1 MGVQPGGEMMRNP
14 FSDAYEFLFSNTV
27 LGRAPIYFFI
37 FLLLASFV
45 IAAYN
50 LLRDSSQ
57 RTATNIYIWLA
68 RCAIGGLWF
77 EQTLWKL
84 PPTFTDNPDGVTGGL
99 RYWMTQMGQYAALG
113 VQSAF
118 VNNIVLPH
126 FKVFAYQVWA
136 IETLIAV
143 SLLLGLFTR
152 LGGLLGALMALNLW
166 LGLYNAP
173 NEWPWTYFFLLL
185 LMGFFIVT
193 RAGRALG
200 LDALISSRRNSVN
213 RPAGGRVARAAA
225 LMS

>member
-1 MGVQPGGEMMRNP
+1 MRNP
-14 FSDAYEFLFSNTV
+14 FSDTYHFLFSNTV
-27 LGRAPIYFFI
+27 LGRAPIYSFTL
-37 FLLLASFV
+37 LLLASIV

-50 LLRDSSQ
+50 LSRDSSQ
-57 RTATNIYIWLA
+57 RSTTNIYIWFA
-68 RCAIGGLWF
+68 RLAIGGLWF

-84 PPTFTDNPDGVTGGL
+84 PPTFTDNPDGVSGGL
-99 RYWMTQMGQYAALG
+99 RFWMTQMGQYAAFD
-113 VQSAF
+113 VQRAF
-118 VNNIVLPH
+118 VNNVVLPH
-126 FKVFAYQVWA
+126 FKLFAYQVWA
-136 IETLIAV
+136 IETLIAIC
-143 SLLLGLFTR
+143 LLLGLFTR

-200 LDALISSRRNSVN
+200 LDALISSRRHSVN
-213 RPAGGRVARAAA
+213 APADGRVSRAMA

>member
-1 MGVQPGGEMMRNP
+1 MMRNP
-14 FSDAYEFLFSNTV
+14 LSDAYEFLFSSTV

-37 FLLLASFV
+37 LLLLASLV

-50 LLRDSSQ
+50 LARDASQ
-57 RTATNIYIWLA
+57 RTAANVYLWFA

-84 PPTFTDNPDGVTGGL
+84 PPTFTDNPDRVSGGL
-99 RYWMTQMGQYAALG
+99 RFWMTQMGQYAAFD
-113 VQSAF
+113 VQRAF
-118 VNNIVLPH
+118 VNDIVLPH

-136 IETLIAV
+136 IENLIAV

-200 LDALISSRRNSVN
+200 LDALISSGRNRVN
-213 RPAGGRVARAAA
+213 RRAGGRVSRAIA

>member
-1 MGVQPGGEMMRNP
+1 MMRNP
-14 FSDAYEFLFSNTV
+14 FSDTYEFLFSNTV

-37 FLLLASFV
+37 LLLLASLA

-50 LLRDSSQ
+50 LARDSSQ
-57 RTATNIYIWLA
+57 RTVTSIYIWFA
-68 RCAIGGLWF
+68 RCVIGGLWF

-99 RYWMTQMGQYAALG
+99 RYWMTQMGQHAAFD
-113 VQSAF
+113 VQRAF

-200 LDALISSRRNSVN
+200 LDALISSRRKSVN
-213 RPAGGRVARAAA
+213 RPAGGRVSRAIAW
-225 LMS
+225 MS